1 MNEDKLPSEGEGPC
15 NTESVCREGTL
26 DCLFS
31 ISSLAVAARP
41 LVPSIYPK
49 NYNPFSSVTTLRSCS
64 AGDPE
69 PSSSCQGV
77 RSQNSSK
84 TNEGG
89 GSIRGGAWWCHHWWC
104 QQRKRAICGVAH
116 GDGMGAVGATPI
128 LLPTINGHHCW
139 QATTYHLGRASQMT
153 KTHNG
158 RWANICIIGIPFQ
171 EACNKAIK
179 AMLVQKYRQVKA

>member
-1 MNEDKLPSEGEGPC
+1 MNEDKLPSEGERPC

-171 EACNKAIK
+171 EACNTQSYAG
-179 AMLVQKYRQVKA
+179 